1 LKKLITAVAFVAW
14 SITANATELIVDQR
28 PFYARTLS
36 GVVTD
41 ATGYPLPG
49 ATIQQVRCEDSPQ
62 NPAVLRQVIADGRGL
77 FSFGRFT
84 TAKAC
89 LRFSMN
95 GFNIVQIKVY
105 RREDAG
111 DLAQKLTPAT

>member
-1 LKKLITAVAFVAW
+1 VVAFVVW
-14 SITANATELIVDQR
+14 SMTANATEVIVDQR
-28 PFYARTLS
+28 PFYARAMA

-49 ATIQQVRCEDSPQ
+49 ATVQLVRCEDSTQ
-62 NPAVLRQVIADGRGL
+62 NPAVLKQVVSDAHGF
-77 FSFGRFT
+77 FSLGRFT
-84 TAKAC
+84 SAKAC

-105 RREDAG
+105 RREDAL
-111 DLAQKLTPAT
+111 DLAQKMVPAT